1 MLNDCAAGWT
11 GYEIGSGAIDES
23 SRNATHGPALNPKLL
38 VRELLPYRSPRL
50 ARSIAELG
58 ITLAGFVAFSWAML
72 TAVEGGYWLALVLL
86 IPTAGLLLRLFLIQH
101 DCGHGSFLP
110 SRAANDWVGRCLGVL
125 TLTPYACWRRSH
137 ALHHANTGNLDARG
151 FGDVDTLTV
160 REFRSKGLW
169 GRTFYRV
176 YRHPLVLLGLG
187 PAYLFLLRH
196 RLPIGLMTAGRQY
209 WISAI
214 GTNVVMLMLLAALIS
229 RFGLVTVLLV
239 QLPVV
244 LLAGS
249 VGVWLFYVQHQFE
262 EGRWESDADWSFH
275 EAALHG
281 SSHLE
286 LPAVLRWFTANIGAH
301 HVHHLASRIPFYRI
315 PEVLR
320 HHPDLVPVNRLKL
333 RDSVKTFRLALWDE
347 EQRRMV
353 TFADECERPRLHS
366 TSPAAETIR

>member
-1 MLNDCAAGWT
+1 MLNDCATGWT
-11 GYEIGSGAIDES
+11 GCELAGGAAEES
-23 SRNATHGPALNPKLL
+23 CNDGARRLAADPKLL

-50 ARSIAELG
+50 LRSSWELAF
-58 ITLAGFVAFSWAML
+58 TLLGFLALSWVML
-72 TAVEGGYWLALVLL
+72 TAVERAYWPALILL

-110 SRAANDWVGRCLGVL
+110 SRAANDWVGRSLGVL

-137 ALHHANTGNLDARG
+137 ALHHASTGNLDARG

-160 REFRSKGLW
+160 REFRSRSRCRQAL
-169 GRTFYRV
+169 YRM
-176 YRHPLVLLGLG
+176 YRHPLVLFGLG

-196 RLPIGLMTAGRQY
+196 RLPIGLMTAGREY
-209 WISAI
+209 WVSAI
-214 GTNVVMLMLLAALIS
+214 GTNLVTALVLAALIS
-229 RFGLVTVLLV
+229 RFGLASILLV

-244 LLAGS
+244 LVAGS
-249 VGVWLFYVQHQFE
+249 AGVWLFYVQHQFE
-262 EGRWESDADWSFH
+262 EGHWERDAEWSFH

-281 SSHLE
+281 SSHFE
-286 LPAVLRWFTANIGAH
+286 LPTILRWFTANIGAH

-320 HHPDLVPVNRLKL
+320 DHPELVAVNRLKL
-333 RDSVKTFRLALWDE
+333 GDSFKTFRLTLWDE

-353 TFADECERPRLHS
+353 TFASECGRGRLHRRS
-366 TSPAAETIR
+366 GSSKMIA